1 VSSCQNPD
9 MNDLKAFIAGMPKA
23 ELHMHVEGALE
34 PSLLRIIAERN
45 ELPVP
50 PFTQDQNSS

>member
-1 VSSCQNPD
+1 